1 MKVVE
6 WTQPALA
13 DMAGLD
19 RSVAIRIKNAIERFA
34 GTGAGNVRALTGIDP
49 LEFRSAT
56 GVSGF
61 IRVARRSTF
70 FGFATVAKFEL
81 VNVTVGSRKYAS
93 GLPAISRRRAKDI
106 NGPRALS
113 SEFW

>member
-19 RSVAIRIKNAIERFA
+19 RSVAIRIKNPIERFA

-49 LEFRSAT
+49 LEFRLRV
-56 GVSGF
+56 GDWRVRFHQSGQA
-61 IRVARRSTF
+61 IYILRVRNRRE
-70 FGFATVAKFEL
+70 AY
-81 VNVTVGSRKYAS
+81 R
-93 GLPAISRRRAKDI
+93 
-106 NGPRALS
+106 
-113 SEFW
+113 

>member
-49 LEFRSAT
+49 LEFRLRV
-56 GVSGF
+56 GDWRVRFHQSGQA
-61 IRVARRSTF
+61 IYILRVHNRRE
-70 FGFATVAKFEL
+70 VY
-81 VNVTVGSRKYAS
+81 R
-93 GLPAISRRRAKDI
+93 
-106 NGPRALS
+106 
-113 SEFW
+113 